1 MNIKDAIL
9 KAVLRER
16 KRLFKIGRS
25 ELVLDDVDRI
35 IQIIEKVGLSNRKR
49 QK

>member
-9 KAVLRER
+9 NAVLRER

-25 ELVLDDVDRI
+25 ELVLDDVDKI

>member
-9 KAVLRER
+9 KAVRRER
-16 KRLFKIGRS
+16 TRLFKAGRS

-35 IQIIEKVGLSNRKR
+35 IQIIEKVGLVKLKR
-49 QK
+49 QQ